1 MSHPFEST
9 LPLDVEVQSM
19 GPTNHNHWF
28 RKMWDPIV
36 KGCTVH
42 CALCCMIKISDQ
54 KPQVRLHLVFLR
66 RIAKS
71 VAFLIISYHIFR
83 FYTVQHF
90 IKHWLKP
97 VNSVSS
103 SASCATEI
111 ALFLK
116 WELAMAGSSSV
127 QTQFIASTG
136 NRSFSNAPLIEN
148 SDPEQVVVPDDLEL
162 PMSPKRLVVYEQHW
176 NFYVFLKPLDYP
188 EKGSDSSSVYWKGL
202 FCLGL
207 LYIAHVL
214 KQFHDLS
221 LWKFLAISV
230 GICLRKSWKNLFAY
244 MGPGF
249 LVSIAYID
257 PGNFETDLQSG
268 AQYKYELLWIIL
280 VASCAALII
289 QSLAANLGVVTGKH
303 LAEHCRNEYPRI
315 PNFILWVLA
324 EIAIVACDI
333 PEGEGISG
341 LLLSI
346 ACHNE
351 YNEVIA
357 PSIKHVCAHALIG
370 TAFALNMLFKIPVW
384 IGVLLTGLSTLVL
397 LALQQYGV
405 RKLEFFIAFLVCTIA
420 GCFFAELGY
429 AKPDAKEVLKGLF
442 VPQLKGNGAAGL
454 AISLLGAMVMPHNL
468 FLHSALVLSRK
479 IPRSVHGI
487 KEACRFYMIES
498 GFALVLAFLINISI
512 IAVSGAVCNSQN
524 INAQDQEN
532 CKDLDL
538 NKASFLLKCSL
549 DPDIF
554 FHDSAIVVSCLQNV
568 LGSWSSKLFAIALL
582 ASGQS
587 STITGTYA
595 GQYVMQS
602 IRCSAIQIVS
612 VVSFA
617 SWGCFVTLYSIHF
630 LLQGFLDLRLTPWLR
645 NFLTRSLAIVPS
657 LIVAIIGGSAG
668 AGKLIIIASMILSF
682 ELPFALVPLLK
693 FTSSKTKMGIYA
705 NSTTISSITW
715 VIGFLIMAI
724 NIYYLASSF
733 IKILLHGHLKLVAA
747 IFLGIFGFLGMTL
760 YLAGIAYLVFRKNK
774 KATHL
779 VALTSEN
786 PQIANESGNAGVFSL
801 PREDIAC
808 MQLPQRRS
816 NANDL

>member
-1 MSHPFEST
+1 
-9 LPLDVEVQSM
+9 
-19 GPTNHNHWF
+19 
-28 RKMWDPIV
+28 
-36 KGCTVH
+36 
-42 CALCCMIKISDQ
+42 
-54 KPQVRLHLVFLR
+54 
-66 RIAKS
+66 
-71 VAFLIISYHIFR
+71 
-83 FYTVQHF
+83 
-90 IKHWLKP
+90 
-97 VNSVSS
+97 
-103 SASCATEI
+103 
-111 ALFLK
+111 
-116 WELAMAGSSSV
+116 MAGSSSV
-127 QTQFIASTG
+127 QPQFIASTG

-148 SDPEQVVVPDDLEL
+148 SDPEQIVVPD
-162 PMSPKRLVVYEQHW
+162 K
-176 NFYVFLKPLDYP
+176 
-188 EKGSDSSSVYWKGL
+188 
-202 FCLGL
+202 
-207 LYIAHVL
+207 
-214 KQFHDLS
+214 
-221 LWKFLAISV
+221 
-230 GICLRKSWKNLFAY
+230 KSWKNLFAY

-280 VASCAALII
+280 LASCAALII

-333 PEGEGISG
+333 PE
-341 LLLSI
+341 
-346 ACHNE
+346 
-351 YNEVIA
+351 V
-357 PSIKHVCAHALIG
+357 IG

-532 CKDLDL
+532 CEDLDL
-538 NKASFLLKCSL
+538 NKASFLLK
-549 DPDIF
+549 
-554 FHDSAIVVSCLQNV
+554 NV

-595 GQYVMQS
+595 GQYVM
-602 IRCSAIQIVS
+602 
-612 VVSFA
+612 
-617 SWGCFVTLYSIHF
+617 
-630 LLQGFLDLRLTPWLR
+630 QGFLDLRLTPWLR

-747 IFLGIFGFLGMTL
+747 IFLGIFGFLGMAL
-760 YLAGIAYLVFRKNK
+760 YLAGIAYLVFRRNKN
-774 KATHL
+774 ATHL
-779 VALTSEN
+779 EALTSEN
-786 PQIANESGNAGVFSL
+786 PQIANESGNAGVYSL
-801 PREDIAC
+801 PREDIAS

>member
-1 MSHPFEST
+1 
-9 LPLDVEVQSM
+9 
-19 GPTNHNHWF
+19 
-28 RKMWDPIV
+28 
-36 KGCTVH
+36 
-42 CALCCMIKISDQ
+42 
-54 KPQVRLHLVFLR
+54 
-66 RIAKS
+66 
-71 VAFLIISYHIFR
+71 
-83 FYTVQHF
+83 
-90 IKHWLKP
+90 
-97 VNSVSS
+97 
-103 SASCATEI
+103 
-111 ALFLK
+111 
-116 WELAMAGSSSV
+116 MAGSSSV
-127 QTQFIASTG
+127 QPQFIASTG

-148 SDPEQVVVPDDLEL
+148 SDPEQIVVPD
-162 PMSPKRLVVYEQHW
+162 K
-176 NFYVFLKPLDYP
+176 
-188 EKGSDSSSVYWKGL
+188 
-202 FCLGL
+202 
-207 LYIAHVL
+207 
-214 KQFHDLS
+214 
-221 LWKFLAISV
+221 
-230 GICLRKSWKNLFAY
+230 KSWKNLFAY

-280 VASCAALII
+280 VASCAALVI

-333 PEGEGISG
+333 PE
-341 LLLSI
+341 
-346 ACHNE
+346 
-351 YNEVIA
+351 V
-357 PSIKHVCAHALIG
+357 IG

-479 IPRSVHGI
+479 IPRSVRGI

-498 GFALVLAFLINISI
+498 GFALILAFLINVSI

-538 NKASFLLKCSL
+538 NKASFLLK
-549 DPDIF
+549 
-554 FHDSAIVVSCLQNV
+554 NV
-568 LGSWSSKLFAIALL
+568 LGSWSSKLFAVALL

-595 GQYVMQS
+595 GQYVMQ
-602 IRCSAIQIVS
+602 
-612 VVSFA
+612 
-617 SWGCFVTLYSIHF
+617 
-630 LLQGFLDLRLTPWLR
+630 GFLDLRLTPWLR
-645 NFLTRSLAIVPS
+645 NLLTRSLAIVPS

-747 IFLGIFGFLGMTL
+747 IFLGIFGFLGMAL
-760 YLAGIAYLVFRKNK
+760 YLAGIAYLVFRRNKN
-774 KATHL
+774 ATHL
-779 VALTSEN
+779 EALTSEN
-786 PQIANESGNAGVFSL
+786 PQIANESGNAGVYSL